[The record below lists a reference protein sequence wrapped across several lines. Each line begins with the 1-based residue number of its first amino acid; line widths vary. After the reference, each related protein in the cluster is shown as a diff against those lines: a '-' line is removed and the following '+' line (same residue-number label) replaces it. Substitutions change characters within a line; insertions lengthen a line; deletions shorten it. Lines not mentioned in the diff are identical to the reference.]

1 MRHVPSLRESVI
13 DVLLKILRALARQGN
28 RWTPPASSSGA
39 AATAVDAAQ
48 PMETD
53 GSAASGAT
61 VEGPSG
67 NTAEAGTG
75 LVGTQDLSPPWAVAT
90 AVLLLP
96 AGPGPS
102 TDDLVC
108 AFPSVLHG

>member
-28 RWTPPASSSGA
+28 RWIPPASSNGA

-53 GSAASGAT
+53 GSATSGAT

-67 NTAEAGTG
+67 NTAEAGTV
-75 LVGTQDLSPPWAVAT
+75 LAGTQDLTPLRGGPPPAAFLST
-90 AVLLLP
+90 
-96 AGPGPS
+96 AGPCLYFFCRSLGQ
-102 TDDLVC
+102 
-108 AFPSVLHG
+108 G